1 MTSVT
6 GLQGERERERET
18 ESKYVHVI
26 TAEASDTFQ
35 CIIKLKP

>member
-6 GLQGERERERET
+6 GLQGERERER